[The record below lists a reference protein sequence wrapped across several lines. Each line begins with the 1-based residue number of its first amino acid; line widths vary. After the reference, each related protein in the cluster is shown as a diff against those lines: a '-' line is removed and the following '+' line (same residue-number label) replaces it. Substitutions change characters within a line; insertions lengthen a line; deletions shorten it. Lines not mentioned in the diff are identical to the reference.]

1 MLTLIIGNKNYSS
14 WSLRA
19 WLTLKYSG
27 LPFTEIRL
35 PLDTPEFYD
44 RISQYSPSA
53 RVPVLL
59 HDDLRVWESIAIG
72 EYIAELA
79 PASGLLPADSA
90 VRAVVRSVSA
100 EMHAGF
106 FDLRRNLPMDCRSRY
121 STDRVTP
128 SVQKDID
135 RISQIW
141 RDCRQQYRQQGS
153 FLFGNFT
160 IADAMYAPVV
170 SRFVTYNVKLDS
182 EAQTYADAIWTLP
195 LMQEWVEAATQELE
209 VIPPDLL
216 FAV

>member
-1 MLTLIIGNKNYSS
+1 
-14 WSLRA
+14 
-19 WLTLKYSG
+19 
-27 LPFTEIRL
+27 
-35 PLDTPEFYD
+35 
-44 RISQYSPSA
+44 
-53 RVPVLL
+53 
-59 HDDLRVWESIAIG
+59 
-72 EYIAELA
+72 
-79 PASGLLPADSA
+79 
-90 VRAVVRSVSA
+90 
-100 EMHAGF
+100 
-106 FDLRRNLPMDCRSRY
+106 MDCRSRY